1 MYLTDIRGFS
11 ADSVTLFPARLGSF
25 TEREKAA
32 CLFSCGGDTIFRGQK
47 CHDPPPFGS
56 VYCRITIHGMGMRG
70 DKGLTP
76 HFARF
81 CRLYDISPLFLSLS
95 DMGIAFFV
103 PEEEKERV
111 LDALCAYFPI
121 WA

>member
-11 ADSVTLFPARLGSF
+11 ADDITLFPARLRGF
-25 TEREKAA
+25 AEREKAE
-32 CLFSCGGDTIFRGQK
+32 CLFSCGGDTLFRGQK
-47 CHDPPPFGS
+47 CRQPPPFGMT
-56 VYCRITIHGMGMRG
+56 YCRITVHAMGVRG

-81 CRLYDISPLFLSLS
+81 CRLYDIAPLFLSLS

-103 PEEEKERV
+103 PLSEKERT
-111 LDALCAYFPI
+111 LDALTAYFPM
-121 WA
+121 WE

>member
-11 ADSVTLFPARLGSF
+11 ADNVTLSPARLSGI
-25 TEREKAA
+25 TARENAA
-32 CLFSCGGDTIFRGQK
+32 CLFSCGGDTVFRGQK
-47 CHDPPPFGS
+47 CEEPPPFGAT
-56 VYCRITIHGMGMRG
+56 YCRITIHGMGMRG

-81 CRLYDISPLFLSLS
+81 CRLYDVKPLFLSLS
-95 DMGIAFFV
+95 DMGLAFFV

-121 WA
+121 WV

>member
-11 ADSVTLFPARLGSF
+11 ADSVTLFPSRLAAFREG
-25 TEREKAA
+25 EKAE

-47 CHDPPPFGS
+47 CSAPPPFG
-56 VYCRITIHGMGMRG
+56 VTYCRITIHGMGIRG

-81 CRLYDISPLFLSLS
+81 CRLYDITPLFLSLS
-95 DMGIAFFV
+95 DMGIAFCV
-103 PEEEKERV
+103 PAEEKDRV
-111 LDALCAYFPI
+111 LDALTAYFPM
-121 WA
+121 WG